1 MRRVAHRGAN
11 VRHPTRLVWWVYRE
25 SVEGMPF
32 GRYQLIELLGRGGM
46 GEVWRARDTAIER
59 IVALKMLLPVYATDP
74 EYEKR
79 FRREAHAAARLDDP
93 HIVPIY
99 DIGEIDGRLYLTMRL
114 INGTDLQTL
123 LTHGPLE
130 PQRAVAITNQIA
142 SALHHAHQNGLVH
155 RDVKPSNILLTD
167 TATGDFAYL
176 IDFGIARATTDTALT
191 NTHTTIGTWA
201 YMAPER
207 FNSNQT
213 TPSSDIYALACVL
226 YQCLTGHP
234 PYPGDTLEQIA
245 VGHMVAPPPH
255 PSDERPTIPTALDHV
270 ITTGLAKQPT
280 DRYPTALDMAHAAQ
294 QAITTPT
301 TTQTPPTTTHHRRP
315 AVVVGALAAA
325 SLLVA
330 GAVVAVTYT
339 RDDHRSTAPP
349 STAPTATPNTGP
361 FTGTYRADF
370 GPVTSMAGVE
380 GTNAKPSVATYGI
393 RSVCRQTGC
402 VATGSRLSGDASF
415 AQAVEL
421 DDVNGI
427 WLAVTLASQQCRDN
441 ARAES
446 WQVFKL
452 RPQPGGT
459 LVGEFVAAAGNS
471 CASKYTVTFTRT
483 GDVDVDSLPDPA
495 NLAPRVV
502 SPAEALRGSYRQVRT
517 FSSGQRQQDDFVVD
531 TYCVRTGD
539 RCMSYFHQPAGG
551 VEPLIFADGS
561 WSLATDLDDTCP
573 GVGATVS
580 VKKTAQFPLPHPT
593 QNPITLLTGHGVQE
607 QSQPC
612 AVTIEF
618 DETFT
623 RTGD

>member
-11 VRHPTRLVWWVYRE
+11 VRHSARLVWWVYRE

-301 TTQTPPTTTHHRRP
+301 TTQTQAWAPTPGESPTAPSRSFAHRIRRRRSVVIA
-315 AVVVGALAAA
+315 AVVAMLIAA
-325 SLLVA
+325 
-330 GAVVAVTYT
+330 AVVAVTYT

-370 GPVTSMAGVE
+370 GRATRFDGVA
-380 GTNAKPSVATYGI
+380 NPSSTPLTGSYGV
-393 RSVCRQTGC
+393 RSVCRPGGC
-402 VATGSRLSGDASF
+402 VATAVKFNGDAALASR
-415 AQAVEL
+415 VIL
-421 DDVNGI
+421 DQVGSS
-427 WLAVTLASQQCRDN
+427 WLAVTLAPSPCKDTTS
-441 ARAES
+441 ET
-446 WQVFKL
+446 WQVFTL
-452 RPQPGGT
+452 QPQPDG
-459 LVGEFVAAAGNS
+459 S
-471 CASKYTVTFTRT
+471 
-483 GDVDVDSLPDPA
+483 
-495 NLAPRVV
+495 
-502 SPAEALRGSYRQVRT
+502 LRG
-517 FSSGQRQQDDFVVD
+517 D
-531 TYCVRTGD
+531 
-539 RCMSYFHQPAGG
+539 
-551 VEPLIFADGS
+551 LIR
-561 WSLATDLDDTCP
+561 
-573 GVGATVS
+573 
-580 VKKTAQFPLPHPT
+580 
-593 QNPITLLTGHGVQE
+593 LTSDQCQE
-607 QSQPC
+607 K
-612 AVTIEF
+612 
-618 DETFT
+618 
-623 RTGD
+623 

>member
-1 MRRVAHRGAN
+1 
-11 VRHPTRLVWWVYRE
+11 
-25 SVEGMPF
+25 
-32 GRYQLIELLGRGGM
+32 
-46 GEVWRARDTAIER
+46 
-59 IVALKMLLPVYATDP
+59 
-74 EYEKR
+74 
-79 FRREAHAAARLDDP
+79 
-93 HIVPIY
+93 
-99 DIGEIDGRLYLTMRL
+99 
-114 INGTDLQTL
+114 
-123 LTHGPLE
+123 
-130 PQRAVAITNQIA
+130 
-142 SALHHAHQNGLVH
+142 
-155 RDVKPSNILLTD
+155 
-167 TATGDFAYL
+167 
-176 IDFGIARATTDTALT
+176 
-191 NTHTTIGTWA
+191 
-201 YMAPER
+201 
-207 FNSNQT
+207 
-213 TPSSDIYALACVL
+213 
-226 YQCLTGHP
+226 
-234 PYPGDTLEQIA
+234 
-245 VGHMVAPPPH
+245 
-255 PSDERPTIPTALDHV
+255 
-270 ITTGLAKQPT
+270 
-280 DRYPTALDMAHAAQ
+280 
-294 QAITTPT
+294 
-301 TTQTPPTTTHHRRP
+301 
-315 AVVVGALAAA
+315 VVVGALAAA

-330 GAVVAVTYT
+330 GAVVAVTYI